1 MPTNKKFLKKQ
12 DHKGYH
18 YDHNSFQEYLLPSKT
33 WKEEKVLFLVCVWV
47 FFWGGGNMA
56 SETWEGLLPLSYY
69 ANLKPQSG
77 FKNSGSRFHIRT

>member
-1 MPTNKKFLKKQ
+1 MPTNKKFLKKT

-33 WKEEKVLFLVCVWV
+33 WKEEKVLVFVCVGFFF
-47 FFWGGGNMA
+47 FFWDMA
-56 SETWEGLLPLSYY
+56 SETWEGLLPLPYY
-69 ANLKPQSG
+69 ANLNPQSG

>member
-33 WKEEKVLFLVCVWV
+33 WEEEKVLFFGVCGGEV
-47 FFWGGGNMA
+47 FLGGDMA
-56 SETWEGLLPLSYY
+56 SETWEGLLPLPYY
-69 ANLKPQSG
+69 ANLNPQSG
-77 FKNSGSRFHIRT
+77 FKNLR